1 MFDRI
6 KNWNLKR
13 KIPKIY
19 KDGGRTRL
27 AGDGI
32 TKIPVD
38 ENDEV
43 KKYNYAR
50 KRQKEKDNLELWE
63 KNWITN

>member
-1 MFDRI
+1 MIFDKI
-6 KNWNLKR
+6 KDWNLKR
-13 KIPKIY
+13 QIPKNQKGGGKFRY
-19 KDGGRTRL
+19 ASDGV
-27 AGDGI
+27 

-50 KRQKEKDNLELWE
+50 KRQKEYDKKAL
-63 KNWITN
+63 